1 MPTFF
6 GRRYMRDKAGPVERW
21 VGPFCLLLAIGLAA
35 GFVIDA
41 RRNRPPFFSVPPEL
55 QPVALTMD
63 QQHAR
68 SLLPEQPAPGWTLS
82 TGDIEIQHPA
92 APAGSVHRLF
102 VGRYLDRLDSR
113 RQLTVRITE
122 TDGPASAKRLFDAE
136 RPADAVGEPLGKGGW
151 KSPDGTVAFWGGR
164 YYTLVN
170 ANANAAAAGTSL
182 TPQLLA
188 RELAGRQV
196 AYDVPAAGSGDG
208 NALAGMSGGGAAG
221 NSTGVATQAALP
233 PIPGGAWTGPLQTAT
248 FDPTNLWEKIN
259 GRADAY
265 LAYDFRK
272 MTFGT
277 YRLTADAAATVDA
290 FVYEMGDA
298 TKALGMYKSERPE
311 KATAANIGADGYAS
325 VGGLFFAKGKA
336 YVQLIAGEGA
346 AISAEQL
353 MTVGQAVAGTIA
365 DEGGADWADLLLP
378 KDGRVAGSLEFM
390 ATDVFSLDFLHD
402 VFSAKYA
409 DGDTQTALFI
419 HRAADAAAAI
429 KMFEQY
435 EKSLASLNGK
445 VLAREDA
452 DGGRYAECDV
462 GGEYDLIFQRG
473 RYFGGANAAPNL
485 DAARKRV
492 RAFRDAIPKE

>member
-6 GRRYMRDKAGPVERW
+6 GRRYMRDKAGPIERW
-21 VGPFCLLLAIGLAA
+21 VGPFCLLLAVGLAA

-41 RRNRPPFFSVPPEL
+41 RRVKAPFFAVAPEL
-55 QPVALTMD
+55 QPVAPTMD
-63 QQHAR
+63 QRHAR
-68 SLLPEQPAPGWTLS
+68 SLLPDQPTPGWALS

-92 APAGSVHRLF
+92 APAESVHRMF

-113 RQLTVRITE
+113 RQLTARITE
-122 TDGPASAKRLFDAE
+122 TDGPVSAKKLFDAV
-136 RPADAVGEPLGKGGW
+136 RPANAVGEPLGKGGW

-164 YYTLVN
+164 YCTLVN
-170 ANANAAAAGTSL
+170 ANSAAAGASL

-196 AYDVPAAGSGDG
+196 AYDAPADGAGDAT
-208 NALAGMSGGGAAG
+208 ALAGLGSAAATG
-221 NSTGVATQAALP
+221 NSTGVATPAALP

-248 FDPTNLWEKIN
+248 FDPTNLWEKID

-290 FVYEMGDA
+290 FVFEMGDA
-298 TKALGMYKSERPE
+298 TKSLGIYKSERPE
-311 KATAANIGADGYAS
+311 KATAAKIGADGYAS

-353 MTVGQAVAGTIA
+353 MTVGQTVAGAIA
-365 DEGGADWADLLLP
+365 DEGGADWADVVLP
-378 KDGRVAGSLEFM
+378 KEGRVPGSMEFM

-409 DGDTQTALFI
+409 DGDEQTALFI
-419 HRAADAAAAI
+419 HRAADAAAAV

-452 DGGRYAECDV
+452 DGGRYAEYDV
-462 GGEYDLIFQRG
+462 GGEFDLIFQRG

-485 DAARKRV
+485 DVARKRV